1 MSDMRATVA
10 RILAKYEEPPMRFQI
25 AIVPKA
31 TPNADSRWVDVVG
44 DCPFGPRAPGSEV
57 TLWDYLNSLA
67 PDDHFA
73 VMYRR
78 SQEQDE
84 HEAGDKAW

>member
-10 RILAKYEEPPMRFQI
+10 RILAKYEPAPVRFEI

-31 TPNADSRWVDVVG
+31 NPNADSRWVEVVG
-44 DCPFGPRAPGSEV
+44 DCPFGWLDTRR
-57 TLWDYLNSLA
+57 TWDYLNSLA
-67 PDDHFA
+67 PDDHFV

-84 HEAGDKAW
+84 HEAGDKSW